1 MERQKI
7 ESFELIRAWDILQ
20 STLQRAQALLVLRDV
35 SRIMRKSSPRICD
48 LPKEPPAAQRPQRQ
62 EGRREGGRLHTAETG
77 DITTVQKVLQRLHEG
92 GRERG
97 KEDRG
102 RGRVGQ
108 TLRRR
113 FWLEEMVSTQH

>member
-1 MERQKI
+1 MERPKL
-7 ESFELIRAWDILQ
+7 ESFELIRAWDMLQ

-48 LPKEPPAAQRPQRQ
+48 LPKEPPAAERPQRQ
-62 EGRREGGRLHTAETG
+62 EGRRKADYILPRPGILRRSKKCSK
-77 DITTVQKVLQRLHEG
+77 DCMREG

-108 TLRRR
+108 TEL
-113 FWLEEMVSTQH
+113 